1 MIVRPVVK
9 EGAEGVDTAVAAMEK
24 YALLRE
30 DLDGLLEVTQWPD
43 QPEPFKVNVKDKA
56 KVLLEIEI
64 P

>member
-1 MIVRPVVK
+1 MK

-43 QPEPFKVNVKDKA
+43 QPEPFKVNVKIKRMFYF
-56 KVLLEIEI
+56 KKKFLNQTSI
-64 P
+64 